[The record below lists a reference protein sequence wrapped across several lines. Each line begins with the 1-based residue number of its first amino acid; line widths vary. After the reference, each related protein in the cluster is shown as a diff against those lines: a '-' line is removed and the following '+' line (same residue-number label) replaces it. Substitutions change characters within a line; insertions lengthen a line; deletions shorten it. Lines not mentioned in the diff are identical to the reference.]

1 MPLPKVNLEPDF
13 DILRISH
20 TKFYVNDLEKS
31 RLFYEKILGLQVT
44 AEVENQIF
52 LRGMEERTHH
62 SLILEEGDSAKVES
76 LSFRLKSEGEIEIE
90 S

>member
-20 TKFYVNDLEKS
+20 TKFYVKDLEKS
-31 RLFYEKILGLQVT
+31 RLFYEKILGLQIT
-44 AEVENQIF
+44 AEAEKQIF

-62 SLILEEGDSAKVES
+62 SLILDYYN
-76 LSFRLKSEGEIEIE
+76 F
-90 S
+90 